1 MTEVARVALPV
12 PLRRAFDYEV
22 PPGMTPPVQ
31 GARVRASFNN
41 RTLVGVCVERNP
53 VDAHANP
60 LPLLDVLDAGCA
72 ITREL
77 FELAHWLAD
86 YYHHP
91 LGEVF
96 ATMLPGAAMRGA
108 PFTWNP
114 EEIWQRT
121 ALPLPSLE
129 RAPRQRALLE
139 FLEERG
145 GWATGADLRAGGF
158 TSAMIAALEKKG
170 AIESGRRPYELEN
183 PPEPTAEQ
191 RAAVE
196 GFRAEAGGFA
206 PTLID
211 GVTGSG
217 KTEVYLRAMS
227 DVLDRGDQV
236 LVLVPEIALTP
247 QTVNRFRRRYGE
259 TDVFHSGLSDRERL
273 AAWLK
278 CRDGVSRML
287 IGTRSAV
294 LTPFNRLGLI
304 VVDEEHDTSFKQHD
318 GLRYS
323 ARDVAVKRAQN
334 LDIPLLLGSATPSL
348 ESLRNARRGRYR
360 RRRLRERA
368 TGAAMPPIHVLDV
381 RGHRLQ
387 DGLSEPLERRI
398 GQHLRAGAQVLVFL
412 NRRGYAP
419 VYLCTGCGWQARCD
433 SCDARLTLHRL
444 PAVLT
449 CHHCGAR
456 AAIPSL
462 CPACGTQN
470 LLAVGSGTQR
480 TESGLKERFP
490 DVPLYRIDRDTT
502 RSRQRLED
510 QLGRIRKGGTAILV
524 GTQMLAKGHHFPNV
538 TLVAALN
545 ADAGFLSA
553 DFKAAERTAQLITQV
568 AGRAGRAERPGEV
581 WVQSLQ
587 PENPALQNLVQ
598 GGYADFAAQELAI
611 RERAGLPP
619 ARPMALIRAEAED
632 GPAAQ
637 SFLESL
643 KPRLAGD
650 ASPGASPSPAGG
662 IDVLGPAPAPM
673 LRLANRF
680 RYQLMLLAARRRAL
694 HDALQRLAEVTAP
707 RPIRWAIDVDPSD
720 AF

>member
-1 MTEVARVALPV
+1 MTEVARIALPV

-22 PPGMTPPVQ
+22 PQGMALPAP
-31 GARVRASFNN
+31 GARVRARFNN
-41 RTLVGVCVERNP
+41 RRLVGVCVDRNP
-53 VDAHANP
+53 ADAYADP
-60 LPLLDVLDAGCA
+60 KPLLDVLDSECA

-77 FELAHWLAD
+77 FELAHWLSD

-96 ATMLPGAAMRGA
+96 ATMLPTAAMQGAA
-108 PFTWNP
+108 FDWNP

-121 ALPLPSLE
+121 TAPLPPLE
-129 RAPRQRALLE
+129 RAPRQRALVE
-139 FLEERG
+139 FLDERD
-145 GWATGADLRAGGF
+145 GWATGADIRAGGF
-158 TSAMIAALEKKG
+158 SSAMIAALEKKG
-170 AIESGRRPYELEN
+170 AVEPGVRSFELEN
-183 PPEPTAEQ
+183 PPELTAEQ
-191 RAAVE
+191 RAVVHR
-196 GFRAEAGGFA
+196 FREDSSGFA
-206 PTLID
+206 PTLVD

-217 KTEVYLRAMS
+217 KTEVYLQAMS
-227 DVLDRGDQV
+227 GVLDRGGQV

-247 QTVNRFRRRYGE
+247 QTVDRFRRRYGE
-259 TDVFHSGLSDRERL
+259 ADVFHSGLTDRERL

-278 CRDGVSRML
+278 CRDGACRIL

-294 LTPFNRLGLI
+294 LTPFRRLGLI

-348 ESLRNARRGRYR
+348 ESLRNARIGRYR
-360 RRRLRERA
+360 HRRLLERA
-368 TGAAMPPIHVLDV
+368 TGAAMPPIHVLDI

-387 DGLSEPLERRI
+387 DGLSEPLARRI
-398 GQHLRAGAQVLVFL
+398 GHHLGSGAQVLVFL

-419 VYLCTGCGWQARCD
+419 VYLCTGCGWQACCD
-433 SCDARLTLHRL
+433 ACDARLTLHRV

-456 AAIPSL
+456 AAVPVI
-462 CPACGTQN
+462 CPDCGTQN
-470 LLAVGSGTQR
+470 LLAVGTGTQR
-480 TESGLKERFP
+480 TEAGLRERFP
-490 DVPLYRIDRDTT
+490 EVPLYRIDRDTT
-502 RSRQRLED
+502 RSQRRLEE
-510 QLGRIRKGGTAILV
+510 QLARIQRGGSAILV

-568 AGRAGRAERPGEV
+568 AGRAGRAQRPGEV

-587 PENPALQNLVQ
+587 PENPALESLVQ
-598 GGYADFAAQELAI
+598 GGYAAFAAQELAI

-632 GPAAQ
+632 GDTAFR
-637 SFLESL
+637 FLEGL
-643 KPRLAGD
+643 KPAL
-650 ASPGASPSPAGG
+650 PGNL
-662 IDVLGPAPAPM
+662 DVLGPAPAPM
-673 LRLANRF
+673 LRLANRY
-680 RYQLMLLAARRRAL
+680 RYQLMLLAGRRRPL
-694 HDALQRLAEVTAP
+694 HDGLQRLASIVAP
-707 RPIRWAIDVDPSD
+707 RPVRWAIDVDPADVS
-720 AF
+720 